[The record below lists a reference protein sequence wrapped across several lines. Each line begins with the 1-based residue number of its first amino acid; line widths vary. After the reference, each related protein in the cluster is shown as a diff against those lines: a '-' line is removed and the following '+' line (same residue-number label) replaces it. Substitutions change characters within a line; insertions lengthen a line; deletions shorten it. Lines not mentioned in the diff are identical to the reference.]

1 MIHGGNMTDEYG
13 SDDNNAFGI
22 IVIFITVFIISYS
35 SYQFGYS
42 EAKIEYSQ
50 ITKYRCHEGTV
61 YRSTQGYW
69 ENTKQACKSLEEI
82 K

>member
-1 MIHGGNMTDEYG
+1 MIYEYKALQEAKNLILG
-13 SDDNNAFGI
+13 LP
-22 IVIFITVFIISYS
+22 VLLIFVCCIGYVMYE
-35 SYQFGYS
+35 QGYS
-42 EAKIEYSQ
+42 DARMDYSQ
-50 ITKYRCHEGTV
+50 TIKYRCHEGTV

>member
-1 MIHGGNMTDEYG
+1 MIYEYKALQEAKNLILG
-13 SDDNNAFGI
+13 FPLLL
-22 IVIFITVFIISYS
+22 IFACCIGYAM
-35 SYQFGYS
+35 YHQGYS
-42 EAKIEYSQ
+42 DARMDYSQ
-50 ITKYRCHEGTV
+50 PIKYRCHEGTV

>member
-1 MIHGGNMTDEYG
+1 MIPDLKLY
-13 SDDNNAFGI
+13 AFMSMFVWSIMVGW
-22 IVIFITVFIISYS
+22 SCYE
-35 SYQFGYS
+35 FGYYN
-42 EAKIEYSQ
+42 ARIDYSQ
-50 ITKYRCHEGTV
+50 PIKYRCHEGTV